1 MSSKIAFIKHRHM
14 KHHQKFVHDYYYIL
28 NGEMMMLKK
37 HNWNDNVKK
46 YKMEKKNKEKLKAI
60 SDCEW

>member
-1 MSSKIAFIKHRHM
+1 MKHVRALTNLQKETQPRDMSSKIAFIKHRHM

-37 HNWNDNVKK
+37 HN
-46 YKMEKKNKEKLKAI
+46 
-60 SDCEW
+60 